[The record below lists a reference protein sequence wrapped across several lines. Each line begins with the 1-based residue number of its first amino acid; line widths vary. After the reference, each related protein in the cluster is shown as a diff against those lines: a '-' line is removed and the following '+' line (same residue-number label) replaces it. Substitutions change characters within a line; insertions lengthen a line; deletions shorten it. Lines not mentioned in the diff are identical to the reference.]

1 MKPKSNPFL
10 SSLLAASSLFALGGS
25 VVSADTVTANATV
38 RVLNGSPD
46 NPGDLGALSLYNDG
60 GGNVQRSFL
69 NFNLSAYNGKSLT
82 TDVTMT
88 LHAGIYGDSLNNV
101 QLGTANSA
109 WSSGTITW
117 NNQPGLTTVPGVTNP
132 SGTFVSGPVS
142 WTIPWYVVEKWATAG
157 YNGIGLTSGN
167 GSTQHFFSLADG
179 NAANHPTLTLT
190 STDGANGTWSGG
202 DGNWTDSANW
212 ASGTVAQG
220 INRTATINGVAAVNV
235 TMDANRSV
243 GALSLSGANHTIAAG
258 AGKLALVTSSGI
270 PSITVGAGTNST
282 IAAQIVGVDGFEKL
296 GTGTLTLSGANT
308 YSGTT
313 TISAGTLSLAAS
325 GALPSGGGV
334 AIAAG
339 GKLSNDAPAE
349 TSFALH
355 GLTLTGGELAAT
367 SAPNASLGNFNLQGD
382 VTVGGTARSTI
393 SADLRIISNQTR
405 DFNVGATGD
414 PGGVDL
420 LISGKLGHQNGA
432 AWGYATK
439 SGAGVMKLTGTN
451 ELGSMTVNAGRF
463 ILEDNAIGWNYPV
476 GGLVNNSQLE
486 FSVTSGSRS
495 YTGNLGGSGALFK
508 TGSGGMTLT
517 GNNAYSGGTTVDGGS
532 LTASRNTLGSGAV
545 VINNGGTLNVN
556 DQWVFA
562 GANGYGVAERNV
574 ASVTLNAGGVINLD
588 ATNGFANG
596 ITNFFINGGSVTGGA
611 NSDNRGAL
619 FLYNGNQQITAG
631 GATTSTIDVS
641 VGVTGNN
648 NTITVNTG
656 STLNMTNTLKNS
668 DWYSNGSTP
677 GGIIKAGNGTLSLSG
692 ANTYT
697 GSTTISEGTLKLQG
711 AAFSTT
717 ARAYTIASGAVLNLD
732 GNTGLASGTTTLDGA
747 GTLRITGGAFGNEA
761 PNISVGPG
769 RNISM
774 NLGSGASIDIQSG
787 ASMTNGGWQ
796 AFTWTNNLADL
807 NVNGTFD
814 LWDGNDVFVDSLTG
828 AGTVTGGSNTLTVG
842 VDNGSGTFSG
852 AIGGNI
858 RLTKN
863 GSGTQTLTGAATYT
877 GATTISGGTLAL
889 QDSYASSGFAIA
901 TGASLE
907 LNVSSGTRD
916 LASTTFSGTG
926 TLTKTGA
933 GAVIWGPGDAVFAMG
948 AGSLI
953 DVQEGSFTGGSY
965 GDENWTTNLSGLNV
979 ASGATFNGV
988 EANVRVDALT
998 GSGTITSGYTGAG
1011 YQNFTFG
1018 VNDGSGTFSGA
1029 LTDSDTASANFVKAG
1044 SGTQTLSGTS
1054 TYTGTTLVSA
1064 GTLLVN
1070 GELGNTAVT
1079 VSSSAGIGGSGL
1091 IAGSLNFG
1099 NGAMLTVNLAD
1110 PLFIAGLVSFDGF
1123 GFDDLINFDIETV
1136 SEGTY
1141 TLLSGSNFDLTNVE
1155 YVGLSNAYTR
1165 GDGRLAYFQNG
1176 SLQVVVIPEP
1186 STALLGAL
1194 GLLALLR
1201 RRR

>member
-10 SSLLAASSLFALGGS
+10 SSLLAASSVFALGVN

-38 RVLNGSPD
+38 RVLNG
-46 NPGDLGALSLYNDG
+46 NPNGAGDTGALSLYNDG

-88 LHAGIYGDSLNNV
+88 LQAGIFGNTLNGV
-101 QLGTANSA
+101 QLGTTNAA
-109 WSSGTITW
+109 WSTGSITW
-117 NNQPGLTTVPGVTNP
+117 NNQPGLTTVSGVTNP
-132 SGTFVSGPVS
+132 SGTFGSGPVT
-142 WTIPWYVVEKWATAG
+142 WNIPWYVVEKWATAG
-157 YNGIGLTSGN
+157 YNGIGLTSGS
-167 GSTQHFFSLADG
+167 GSSQHFYSLADG
-179 NAANHPTLTLT
+179 NTANHPTLTFT
-190 STDGANGTWSGG
+190 SADGADGTWSGG
-202 DGNWTDSANW
+202 DGNWTDSSNW
-212 ASGTVAQG
+212 ASSTVAQG
-220 INRTATINGVAAVNV
+220 IDRTATINGGTSVNV

-243 GALSLSGANHTIAAG
+243 GALSFSGANHTIAAG
-258 AGKLALVTSSGI
+258 AGKLALVRSSGI
-270 PSITVGAGTNST
+270 PSITVDGSTNST
-282 IAAQIVGVDGFEKL
+282 IAAQIVGLDGLEKL
-296 GTGTLTLSGANT
+296 GNGTLTLSGANT

-313 TISAGTLSLAAS
+313 TVSAGTISLASS

-334 AIAAG
+334 AIGAG
-339 GKLSNDAPAE
+339 GKLSNDAPAG

-367 SAPNASLGNFNLQGD
+367 SAPSESHGNFNLQGD
-382 VTVGGTARSTI
+382 VTVGGSARSTI
-393 SADLRIISNQTR
+393 TADVRVISNQTR
-405 DFNVGATGD
+405 DFNVGVTGD

-439 SGAGVMKLTGTN
+439 SGAGVMKLTGAN
-451 ELGSMTVNAGRF
+451 ELGAMTVNAGRF
-463 ILEDNAIGWNYPV
+463 ILEDNAIGWTYPV

-495 YTGNLGGSGALFK
+495 YGSNLGGTGALFK
-508 TGSGGMTLT
+508 TGTGEMTLS
-517 GNNAYSGGTTVDGGS
+517 GNNAYSGGTTVDGGT
-532 LTASRNTLGSGAV
+532 LTATRSTLGSGAV

-562 GANGYGVAERNV
+562 GANQYGVNERNV
-574 ASVTLNAGGVINLD
+574 ASVTLNAGGVIQLD

-619 FLYNGNQQITAG
+619 FLWNGNQQITAG
-631 GATTSTIDVS
+631 GATTSTIGVS
-641 VGVTGNN
+641 VGLTGNN
-648 NTITVNTG
+648 NTITVDSG
-656 STLNMTNTLKNS
+656 STLNMTNALKNS
-668 DWYSNGSTP
+668 DWFSNGSTS

-697 GSTTISEGTLKLQG
+697 GSTTVSEGTLKLQG

-732 GNTGLASGTTTLDGA
+732 GNTGVASGTTTLDGA
-747 GTLRITGGAFGNEA
+747 GTLRITGGAFANEA
-761 PNISVGPG
+761 PNVPIGSG

-774 NLGSGASIDIQSG
+774 NLGSGALIDIQSG
-787 ASMTNGGWQ
+787 ASITNGGWQ
-796 AFTWTNNLADL
+796 SLTWTNNLADL
-807 NVNGTFD
+807 KVDGTFD

-828 AGTVTGGSNTLTVG
+828 AGTVTGGSNTLAVG

-852 AIGGNI
+852 AMGGNI

-863 GSGTQTLTGAATYT
+863 GNGTQTLSGAATYT
-877 GATTISGGTLAL
+877 GATTINGGTLAL
-889 QDSYASSGFAIA
+889 QNTYSSSGFAIA

-916 LASTTFSGTG
+916 SASTTFSGTG

-933 GAVIWGPGDAVFAMG
+933 GGVIWGSNQAIFAMG

-953 DVQEGSFTGGSY
+953 DVQEGAFTGGSHAN
-965 GDENWTTNLSGLNV
+965 ENWSANLSGLNV

-1018 VNDGSGTFSGA
+1018 VNDGSGTFSGS
-1029 LTDSDTASANFVKAG
+1029 LTDSDTAAANFVKAG
-1044 SGTQTLSGTS
+1044 SGTQTLNGTS

-1079 VSSSAGIGGSGL
+1079 VSSSAVIGGSGL

-1099 NGAMLTVNLAD
+1099 NGAMLTVSLAD

-1155 YVGLSNAYTR
+1155 YVGLMNAYTR
-1165 GDGRLAYFQNG
+1165 SDGKLAYFQNG

-1186 STALLGAL
+1186 STAILGCL